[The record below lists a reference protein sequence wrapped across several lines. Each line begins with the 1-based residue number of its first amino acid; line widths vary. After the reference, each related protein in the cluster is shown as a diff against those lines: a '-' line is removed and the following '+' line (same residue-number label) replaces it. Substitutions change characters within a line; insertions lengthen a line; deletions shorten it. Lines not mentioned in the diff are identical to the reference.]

1 MIVFNPYQAGEGW
14 NPPASAFYI
23 RCFITDQILSTRPW
37 CKFIFWC
44 LEELRAKNLGY
55 PENFLKKM
63 RSKKKLLKN
72 EVKIMYL
79 YFTMS
84 IRIPGQTDLII
95 EIVVIS
101 DVWR

>member
-1 MIVFNPYQAGEGW
+1 MFRRV
-14 NPPASAFYI
+14 
-23 RCFITDQILSTRPW
+23 
-37 CKFIFWC
+37 
-44 LEELRAKNLGY
+44 EEKKIGGY
-55 PENFLKKM
+55 LKKFLKKM

-84 IRIPGQTDLII
+84 IRIPGQMDLII

-101 DVWR
+101 DV

>member
-1 MIVFNPYQAGEGW
+1 
-14 NPPASAFYI
+14 
-23 RCFITDQILSTRPW
+23 
-37 CKFIFWC
+37 
-44 LEELRAKNLGY
+44 
-55 PENFLKKM
+55 M
-63 RSKKKLLKN
+63 RSKKKLLEN

-101 DVWR
+101 DV